1 MTLLSCVSHAILG
14 ALVHHISKPMNE
26 VNDNGVALRILI
38 EQAGLTQAGA
48 LAALNRGQAFPIAL
62 STWKAYLAAPDSTRR
77 RACPNNVLEHARK
90 TIGKASKGR

>member
-1 MTLLSCVSHAILG
+1 MFPVLS
-14 ALVHHISKPMNE
+14 LVHLYTNLSKAMNE
-26 VNDNGVALRILI
+26 VSDNGVALRTLI
-38 EQAGLTQAGA
+38 EEAGLTQADA

-62 STWKAYLAAPDSTRR
+62 STWKAYLAAPDSARR